1 MNKKYTKKK
10 RKQDVTKKNVEKF
23 GLGEI
28 WIL

>member
-1 MNKKYTKKK
+1 MNKKYTKKT
-10 RKQDVTKKNVEKF
+10 KQDVTKKNVEKF